1 MWSESAHR
9 ALPRSRRGGS
19 PRERQSLWARRFR
32 MGYRPPIRAIGRPAA
47 AGGTVC
53 VNHHA
58 GLAPNLLFGVI
69 TCSGIDLQIGEEGL
83 QTSTTI
89 MVLNAG
95 D

>member
-1 MWSESAHR
+1 M
-9 ALPRSRRGGS
+9 
-19 PRERQSLWARRFR
+19 
-32 MGYRPPIRAIGRPAA
+32 
-47 AGGTVC
+47 C

-58 GLAPNLLFGVI
+58 GLAPNLLFGAI